1 MMKYA
6 LIAMSL
12 LILSG
17 CDDAEMHNGMS
28 SRGYPLVGQANS
40 LLHRDP
46 GQVSVYSPSAQW
58 RCQATRPWTFGATD
72 ETLPLVCSDQRT
84 GTVRMVTT
92 GPSQGRMDVR
102 LSDGETGQLTF
113 ADEFGMGLAALAG
126 VNGVPTVGNSVPAS
140 RAPVPDNG
148 GGSCRL
154 PESTCQRESMTPAR
168 YNECI
173 SRPICGMPG
182 ANTGASRPTS
192 MSVPASGSTVQSR
205 RAGDAGSPVFSQPA
219 RDASGCFSVG
229 FEGSSAR
236 MYNRCSAPIIVQWRN
251 QEECRNGCNTA
262 RMNPGAR
269 TANRASISG
278 PLSYNAC
285 FFDDWSRG
293 ACQLQ

>member
-1 MMKYA
+1 MRKWVPVA
-6 LIAMSL
+6 LAVFV
-12 LILSG
+12 LSG
-17 CDDAEMHNGMS
+17 CEATTTYSGVS
-28 SRGYPLVGQANS
+28 SRGHQMIAEAGNLGSATSGQF
-40 LLHRDP
+40 
-46 GQVSVYSPSAQW
+46 SVFSPTAQW
-58 RCQATRPWTFGATD
+58 RCQATRPWTFGAVN
-72 ETLPLVCSDQRT
+72 ETLPLLCSDKRS
-84 GTVRMVTT
+84 GTLRI
-92 GPSQGRMDVR
+92 GPAGLTQGSVFVQ

-113 ADEFGMGLAALAG
+113 TDQVNEALLALGG
-126 VNGVPTVGNSVPAS
+126 VAAATGGGSSQPSA
-140 RAPVPDNG
+140 RAPIPAGG

-251 QEECRNGCNTA
+251 QEECPNGCNTG